1 MSWPAV
7 LARGPSCPQPVM
19 RAKISR
25 GLTAAQSSGPTPSRS
40 QVPGRKQSNSTSA
53 LATKFNSACGCVLTS
68 KSTIRLPRCN
78 RSRSSAGIANPPGRR
93 TRPTPAPKSA
103 STIAACGP
111 GPMPPSSM
119 TRTPVSGPPLVTMA
133 PSLVDLQPFLYLED
147 PVAQLLGRRIDGP
160 LDGTLE
166 HEAGQRNVRVDGDLH
181 LDQGRFFFCATLW
194 HQGVL
199 AVLRLLLS
207 GAHQRP
213 RHLVATPG
221 VGHHLFIRD
230 ARGPDLHLDFAWP
243 PVVSGLED
251 FRALMGVRPLRHR
264 FKVSDD
270 VQDFLRACFDDDVT
284 GLFDCHGRTIARRP
298 RAEGVFDRR
307 RVASSP

>member
-7 LARGPSCPQPVM
+7 PARGPSCPQPVM

-93 TRPTPAPKSA
+93 TRTTSAPKSA

-133 PSLVDLQPFLYLED
+133 PSLVDLQPFLHLED

-166 HEAGQRNVRVDGDLH
+166 HEAGQRNVRVDSDLH
-181 LDQGRFFFCATLW
+181 LDQGRFFFSAPCGTRVYLP
-194 HQGVL
+194 
-199 AVLRLLLS
+199 S
-207 GAHQRP
+207 C
-213 RHLVATPG
+213 
-221 VGHHLFIRD
+221 
-230 ARGPDLHLDFAWP
+230 DFCWP
-243 PVVSGLED
+243 ELTSVHVTSL
-251 FRALMGVRPLRHR
+251 PLQ
-264 FKVSDD
+264 V
-270 VQDFLRACFDDDVT
+270 
-284 GLFDCHGRTIARRP
+284 
-298 RAEGVFDRR
+298 
-307 RVASSP
+307 